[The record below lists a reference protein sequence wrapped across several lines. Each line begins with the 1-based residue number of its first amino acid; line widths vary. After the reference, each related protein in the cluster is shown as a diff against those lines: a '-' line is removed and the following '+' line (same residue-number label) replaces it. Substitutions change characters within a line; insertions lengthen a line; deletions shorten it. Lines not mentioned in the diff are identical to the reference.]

1 MIFRKLRALTH
12 LNNWRA
18 CSLIQF
24 SFTIKIQNSFLLAN
38 AAHTFV
44 QKPISGFCP
53 NARIK
58 TRERF
63 FNLHFSGRGIQFNF
77 PVLTQS
83 KSHNTGE
90 CMAFS
95 VDVQDLFYY
104 LPHEKLLQF
113 VQSCIVVYNDEVLF
127 RNESGISVAHSW
139 SCWCFAWVPHMWAG
153 KGNSLS
159 RSREYALG
167 QVLHLCQAISLWAPW
182 TGFST
187 ENRQVCMKKCT
198 DMWMITSSLHRSMD
212 LKRAGT
218 GSRKSLRK
226 VVVVCSL
233 RPTCQLMDKFS
244 SWICPFLT
252 QFLFGPA
259 TSENEGFNMPR
270 QLPSCQACR
279 SGECRDRLF
288 TEPVQAINCFKKS

>member
-58 TRERF
+58 TRDFLTFTSLDVEFSSIFPCWRNPKVTIQGSVWHLVLMFKTF
-63 FNLHFSGRGIQFNF
+63 FTTSPMKNCCSLYKAVLWFTMICGLGRATLC
-77 PVLTQS
+77 P
-83 KSHNTGE
+83 
-90 CMAFS
+90 
-95 VDVQDLFYY
+95 
-104 LPHEKLLQF
+104 
-113 VQSCIVVYNDEVLF
+113 EV
-127 RNESGISVAHSW
+127 
-139 SCWCFAWVPHMWAG
+139 
-153 KGNSLS
+153 
-159 RSREYALG
+159 
-167 QVLHLCQAISLWAPW
+167 LCQAISLWAPW
-182 TGFST
+182 TRFST

-212 LKRAGT
+212 LKGTGT

-279 SGECRDRLF
+279 SGECHDRLF